1 SASESYKGQTGIP
14 KYLRKAPSIM
24 ESGGISPNRMMI
36 NAVITNHVSCVKVAE
51 KGKLK
56 SLIAYKT
63 FSTFQIPV

>member
-1 SASESYKGQTGIP
+1 MRAMGIP
-14 KYLRKAPSIM
+14 KYLRNAPSIM

-36 NAVITNHVSCVKVAE
+36 NSVITNHVICVKVTG

-56 SLIAYKT
+56 SLIAYRT

>member
-1 SASESYKGQTGIP
+1 MNQVRKAGIP
-14 KYLRKAPSIM
+14 KYFKNAPSIM

-36 NAVITNHVSCVKVAE
+36 NSVITNHVICVKVTGN
-51 KGKLK
+51 GKLK